1 MLQEDLREFENLGD
15 GSSERLQDLAKIA
28 SAGKHLLSVINDIL
42 DVSKIEAGRVQVHAE
57 TFDLLEVV
65 DQVVTTVQPIAAK
78 NSNRIATSIPTE
90 LTMFSDQ
97 TKIRQVLINL
107 MTNACKFTET
117 GEIHLKAH
125 SEDEKWVV
133 VEVTDT
139 GIGIDPS
146 HMEKLFEPFVQADAS
161 TTRKYGGT
169 GLGLPIS
176 RKFCEL
182 LGGSLIAHST
192 PGSGSTFIM
201 RVPLVHGFASE
212 LSSPSAVSTKA

>member
-1 MLQEDLREFENLGD
+1 M
-15 GSSERLQDLAKIA
+15 AKIA

-65 DQVVTTVQPIAAK
+65 DQVITTVQPVATK
-78 NSNRIATSIPTE
+78 NANRLSTTVPSE

-107 MTNACKFTET
+107 LANACKFTDS
-117 GEIHLKAH
+117 GEIRLKAVA
-125 SEDEKWVV
+125 EDDKWVV

-139 GIGIDPS
+139 GIGIEPA

-182 LGGSLIAHST
+182 LGGSLTARST
-192 PGSGSTFIM
+192 PGSGSTFTM
-201 RVPLVHGFASE
+201 RVPLVHGFPSE
-212 LSSPSAVSTKA
+212 LSSPSTVSAEA